1 MKHTS
6 GKVIIRGRRGA
17 TEVVGVA
24 ESRRPPTGLPVPH
37 RLDPAVAAR
46 LAGARARHAPGLDY
60 VARLGVYQE
69 QNGPPYT
76 LTARQRRRLNH
87 KAGHQEAQ
95 ARGAILRRAE
105 LPRAGVAAARYVDDP
120 WRGGA
125 GDAR

>member
-1 MKHTS
+1 MIGHPL
-6 GKVIIRGRRGA
+6 
-17 TEVVGVA
+17 VA
-24 ESRRPPTGLPVPH
+24 ESWQSCGACPEQYEG
-37 RLDPAVAAR
+37 RLTD
-46 LAGARARHAPGLDY
+46 GRHFY
-60 VARLGVYQE
+60 F
-69 QNGPPYT
+69 

-105 LPRAGVAAARYVDDP
+105 LPRADMADARYVDDP